1 MADRNGLSS
10 RIFFHNTDARNL
22 EIHEKADVIVS
33 ELIGHLAIEEG
44 VVETISVMK
53 ERLLKPNGSTIPSK
67 VSLKVAL
74 VSEKEINDEYINS

>member
-1 MADRNGLSS
+1 
-10 RIFFHNTDARNL
+10 
-22 EIHEKADVIVS
+22 
-33 ELIGHLAIEEG
+33 